1 MHRRAQTHL
10 LSLGVAIACGFVAY
24 NLRPAASY
32 PDFIAGWLG
41 MQNLGKLGDL
51 LTIPAAALGWAAT
64 QLLRERGDRDAS
76 SGDENAPG
84 WFGDAAGGVLLLANV
99 PALVALAGTLM
110 AGPPSLQLL
119 VPSCLATLFLAAG
132 STPLALAGVGD
143 GVSNTR
149 PSATLV
155 GWGAFYALLLGLAPL
170 CLALFALRMRAQ
182 FSFEHGLQLS
192 PFATPCAQALSCV
205 VSCAWLRARWGRGRL
220 DLGALPYL
228 AQLPLPFGF
237 AALYPMLLR
246 ASDGTLVR
254 LPASVVV
261 RPLLCGL
268 IGAAA
273 LQVLWRLIR
282 RRAEA
287 SPEQTCVPA
296 ALFALVPLLRFPV
309 TAGPSISPDDYHFG
323 ERLLG
328 SNFYSAHHLPYV
340 HYLPPHGFLEDDLSG
355 FLGRWLYDGNVATL
369 GEAERLAFCLAA
381 GAAFLA
387 TLRWSKNLWL
397 AYLVALFAGVRLTF
411 LLGVPFLLVLAAP
424 RLQRR
429 TGAALLAWGL
439 GCAALVLASPA
450 QGAVLAAASAPLAG
464 AIVWQRWGLMGRRE
478 VVLTAIA
485 AAGFVT
491 CVFASPVGAML
502 VGALGYVWANG
513 AANQVGFGVSWAE
526 SWHVG
531 KGRALP
537 VDVVR
542 MSWGVLW
549 GVGLV
554 VLARAWRAPWARRV
568 RAADA
573 ACALLFAAGMLSYAM
588 GRIDPLAP
596 SRPGHL
602 AVFAWAFLLPWVLWP
617 RTPAHGRPRL
627 LAVCYAMA
635 AAVGVSPLHPWWGV
649 EPVLQ
654 VGRLTDAAPLGLH
667 GIGRAQ
673 IAPEHLAHLQA
684 VGASLSRRLAPGE
697 SYLDLTNHN
706 AHYAYFNRRPPVA
719 TTAFYN
725 MAAWPLQRRATAQL
739 AARPPRIALISAH
752 NLVHDGTTLALR
764 APLLYREVVDHY
776 VPVMDGPYLLGTR
789 RTAADP
795 PLSAAQ
801 ARLLAVHLA
810 QPELGR
816 QCNAWGASVS
826 SLRQRTVQL
835 AGPEQLRP
843 MLEHLRRARADGPAQ
858 ANGAHPAATLQLTA
872 LQLTGRQ
879 ANVLQFDFICRGAN
893 PTTRVRFT
901 FWGEGAAGPEANDFD
916 LHATASSGTLLV
928 PLDAAP
934 TWRRLARVDG
944 VRIELERPEDCP
956 EVDFRN
962 FALLQV
968 D

>member
-1 MHRRAQTHL
+1 MQRRAQTHL

-24 NLRPAASY
+24 HLRPAANY

-41 MQNLGKLGDL
+41 MQHLGKLGDL
-51 LTIPAAALGWAAT
+51 LAIPAAAIGWTAT
-64 QLLRERGDRDAS
+64 QLLRERGDREAAS
-76 SGDENAPG
+76 GNEIARG
-84 WFGDAAGGVLLLANV
+84 WFGDGAGGVLLLANV
-99 PALVALAGTLM
+99 PALVGLAGTLM
-110 AGPPSLQLL
+110 AGPPSLHLL
-119 VPSCLATLFLAAG
+119 VPSCLATLFVAAG
-132 STPLALAGVGD
+132 SAPLKRAAD
-143 GVSNTR
+143 ENSDTR
-149 PSATLV
+149 PSASLV

-170 CLALFALRMRAQ
+170 CLTLFALRMRAQ
-182 FSFEHGLQLS
+182 FSFEHGLRLP
-192 PFATPCAQALSCV
+192 PFATLCAQALSCA
-205 VSCAWLRARWGRGRL
+205 VSCAWLRARWGRGRR

-228 AQLPLPFGF
+228 AQLSLPFGY

-246 ASDGTLVR
+246 EPDGALVR

-268 IGAAA
+268 IGVAL
-273 LQVLWRLIR
+273 LQVLWRLTR
-282 RRAEA
+282 RRAAA
-287 SPEQTCVPA
+287 SPAQTCVPA

-309 TAGPSISPDDYHFG
+309 TARPGISPDDYHFG

-328 SNFYSAHHLPYV
+328 SNFYGARHLPYV

-355 FLGRWLYDGNVATL
+355 LVGRWLYDGNVATL
-369 GEAERLAFCLAA
+369 GEAERLVFCVAA
-381 GAAFLA
+381 GVAFVA

-411 LLGVPFLLVLAAP
+411 LLGVPFLLLLAAP

-439 GCAALVLASPA
+439 GCVALVLASPA
-450 QGAVLAAASAPLAG
+450 QGAVLAAASTPLAG
-464 AIVWQRWGLMGRRE
+464 TIVWRRWGLLSRRE
-478 VVLTAIA
+478 VVLTTLA
-485 AAGFVT
+485 AAGLVAG
-491 CVFASPVGAML
+491 VFASFVGAML
-502 VGALGYVWANG
+502 VGALAYVLANG

-554 VLARAWRAPWARRV
+554 VLARAWRTPWAKRV

-627 LAVCYAMA
+627 LACCYVMA
-635 AAVGVSPLHPWWGV
+635 AAVGISPLHPWWGV

-654 VGRLTDAAPLGLH
+654 IDTLTDAAALGLH
-667 GIGRAQ
+667 AIGRAH
-673 IAPEHLAHLQA
+673 IAPEHLAHLRA
-684 VGASLSRRLAPGE
+684 VGASLSRKLTPGE

-739 AARPPRIALISAH
+739 TARAPRIALISAQ

-776 VPVMDGPYLLGTR
+776 VPTMDGPYLLGTR

-801 ARLLAVHLA
+801 ARLLAAHVA

-816 QCNAWGASVS
+816 QCNAWGASLS
-826 SLRQRTVQL
+826 SLRRRTVQL

-843 MLEHLRRARADGPAQ
+843 TLEDLRRAAPFGPAQ
-858 ANGAHPAATLQLTA
+858 AEGAHPAATLQLA
-872 LQLTGRQ
+872 GLQLTGRQ
-879 ANVLQFDFICRGAN
+879 ANVLQFTFTCRGASA
-893 PTTRVRFT
+893 TTRLRFT
-901 FWGEGAAGPEANDFD
+901 FWGDGAVGPEANAFD
-916 LHATASSGTLLV
+916 LHATASTGTLLV

-944 VRIELERPEDCP
+944 VRIELERPTDCP
-956 EVDFRN
+956 EVDFQD
-962 FALLQV
+962 FALVQV